1 MPHLSRTRHA
11 FQRHEVVSN
20 ACVDGA
26 QFCVIAGLNSFLQGE
41 IDEAE
46 FRKKK
51 REKNPE
57 PSQCASPDQAHTSA
71 SCTLSSRLLI
81 GKDIPAEQT
90 PGPPSMGLS

>member
-51 REKNPE
+51 
-57 PSQCASPDQAHTSA
+57 
-71 SCTLSSRLLI
+71 
-81 GKDIPAEQT
+81 
-90 PGPPSMGLS
+90 